1 MEIQF
6 ILDTFAGAF
15 PDVHKRSL
23 EASRDWYLDEPPG
36 PYLVFNESI
45 ALPILEP
52 MLEGSGTSDE
62 LQAFFDCVE
71 VVLRDAD
78 IDLENLIKVEVLER
92 LLSRD
97 VWLRRAEPY
106 LGPLTATLLQEFDLR
121 LKWLARAPGVA
132 DA

>member
-1 MEIQF
+1 MDIQF
-6 ILDTFAGAF
+6 VLDTFAGAF

-23 EASRDWYLDEPPG
+23 EVSRDWYLDEPPG

-45 ALPILEP
+45 ALPILDP

-62 LQAFFDCVE
+62 MKAFFDCVE

-92 LLSRD
+92 LLCND
-97 VWLRRAEPY
+97 LWLRRAEPY

-121 LKWLARAPGVA
+121 RKWLARAPGVA

>member
-1 MEIQF
+1 MDIQF

-15 PDVHKRSL
+15 PEVHKRSL
-23 EASRDWYLDEPPG
+23 EVSREWYLDEPPG
-36 PYLVFNESI
+36 PYIVFNESV
-45 ALPILEP
+45 ALPILDP

-62 LQAFFDCVE
+62 MQAFFDCVE

-78 IDLENLIKVEVLER
+78 IDLENLVKVEVLER
-92 LLSRD
+92 LLSNDSR
-97 VWLRRAEPY
+97 LRRAEPY

>member
-1 MEIQF
+1 MDIQF

-23 EASRDWYLDEPPG
+23 EVSRDWYLDEPPG

-45 ALPILEP
+45 ALPILDP

-62 LQAFFDCVE
+62 MEAFFDCVE

-106 LGPLTATLLQEFDLR
+106 LGPLTAMLLQEFDLR
-121 LKWLARAPGVA
+121 LKWLARAPGVTGA
-132 DA
+132 

>member
-1 MEIQF
+1 MDIQF
-6 ILDTFAGAF
+6 VLDTFARAF
-15 PDVHKRSL
+15 PDVHELSS
-23 EASRDWYLDEPPG
+23 EVSREWYADRPPG
-36 PYLVFNESI
+36 PHLVFNEAI
-45 ALPILEP
+45 ALPILDP
-52 MLEGSGTSDE
+52 LLDGSGTSDE

-92 LLSRD
+92 LLTNDS
-97 VWLRRAEPY
+97 WLRRAEPY
-106 LGPLTATLLQEFDLR
+106 LGPLTAMLLQEFDLR

>member
-1 MEIQF
+1 MDF
-6 ILDTFAGAF
+6 TFVLDTFAAAF

-23 EASRDWYLDEPPG
+23 EVSDEWYLDEPPG
-36 PYLVFNESI
+36 PYLVFNQSI

-52 MLEGSGTSDE
+52 ILRGSGTSDE
-62 LQAFFDCVE
+62 MEAFFECVE
-71 VVLRDAD
+71 AILQDAD
-78 IDLENLIKVEVLER
+78 LERENLVKVEVLER
-92 LLSRD
+92 LLSND
-97 VWLRRAEPY
+97 LWLRRAEPH

>member
-1 MEIQF
+1 MDIQF

-23 EASRDWYLDEPPG
+23 EVSRDWYLDEPPG

-45 ALPILEP
+45 ALPILDP

-62 LQAFFDCVE
+62 MKAFFDCVE
-71 VVLRDAD
+71 AVLQDAD

-92 LLSRD
+92 LLSNEL
-97 VWLRRAEPY
+97 WLRRAEPY

-121 LKWLARAPGVA
+121 RKWLGRAAGIS

>member
-15 PDVHKRSL
+15 PDVHEHSL
-23 EASRDWYLDEPPG
+23 EAHRDWYLDEPPG

-52 MLEGSGTSDE
+52 LLEGSGTSDE

-106 LGPLTATLLQEFDLR
+106 LGPLTAMLLQEFDLR

-132 DA
+132 DT

>member
-1 MEIQF
+1 MDF
-6 ILDTFAGAF
+6 KFVLDTFAGPF

-23 EASRDWYLDEPPG
+23 EASDDWYLDEPPG
-36 PYLVFNESI
+36 PYLVFNQSI

-52 MLEGSGTSDE
+52 ILDGSGTSE
-62 LQAFFDCVE
+62 EMEAFFDCVE

-78 IDLENLIKVEVLER
+78 IDLENLVKVEVLER
-92 LLSRD
+92 LLSKD
-97 VWLRRAEPY
+97 SWLRRAEPY
-106 LGPLTATLLQEFDLR
+106 LGPLTATLLQEFELR

>member
-1 MEIQF
+1 MDIQ
-6 ILDTFAGAF
+6 IVLDTFAEVF

-23 EASRDWYLDEPPG
+23 EATREWYLDDPPG

-52 MLEGSGTSDE
+52 MLKGSGTSDE
-62 LQAFFDCVE
+62 MEAFFDCVE

-92 LLSRD
+92 LLSND
-97 VWLRRAEPY
+97 SWQSRAEPY
-106 LGPLTATLLQEFDLR
+106 LGPLTAALLQEFDLR
-121 LKWLARAPGVA
+121 RKWLGRAAGIS
-132 DA
+132 DS

>member
-1 MEIQF
+1 MDIQF

-15 PDVHKRSL
+15 PEVHKRSL
-23 EASRDWYLDEPPG
+23 EVSREWYLDEPPG
-36 PYLVFNESI
+36 PYIVFNESV
-45 ALPILEP
+45 ALPILDP

-62 LQAFFDCVE
+62 MKAFFDCVE
-71 VVLRDAD
+71 AVLQDAD

-92 LLSRD
+92 LLSNEL
-97 VWLRRAEPY
+97 WLRRAEPY

-121 LKWLARAPGVA
+121 RKWLARAPGVA

>member
-1 MEIQF
+1 MDIQF

-23 EASRDWYLDEPPG
+23 EVSRDWYLDEPPG

-52 MLEGSGTSDE
+52 MLEGSGASHEMQT
-62 LQAFFDCVE
+62 FFDCVE

-92 LLSRD
+92 LLSND
-97 VWLRRAEPY
+97 SWLRRAEPY

-121 LKWLARAPGVA
+121 RKWLTRAPGVA